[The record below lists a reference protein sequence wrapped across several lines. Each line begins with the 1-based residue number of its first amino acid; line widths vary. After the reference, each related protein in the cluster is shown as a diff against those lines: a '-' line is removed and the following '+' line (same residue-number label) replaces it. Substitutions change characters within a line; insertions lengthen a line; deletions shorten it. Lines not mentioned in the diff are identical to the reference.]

1 MSLARIRILLFTLIL
16 GALALWITNKQPV
29 TSNTLNHQTTKAPS
43 YSWQATQTTIWN
55 LNPAQ
60 PEKQSIIQAQRILYK
75 DIEKKSEYLQ
85 PRVEIMDKKT
95 ISTLQSDSGSSQK
108 DQVLNFKNNVV
119 ITQKDQ
125 PTTNLKTKP
134 EKKTLNKIPNTLKL
148 TTDYISY
155 NLQTNQLTTD
165 AKVTITQYNGQTI
178 GTGLKANLKTSDLE
192 LLSNVKGTYYPQKM
206 YPQKLQP
213 NLQQKHPQAKEP

>member
-16 GALALWITNKQPV
+16 GAIALWITNQQPV

-43 YSWQATQTTIWN
+43 YSWQATQTTVWH

-60 PEKQSIIQAQRILYK
+60 SEKQSIIQAQRILYK

-85 PRVEIMDKKT
+85 PRVEIIDKKS
-95 ISTLQSDSGSSQK
+95 ISTLKSESGSSLEDKILSFNK
-108 DQVLNFKNNVV
+108 DVE
-119 ITQKDQ
+119 ITQKTN
-125 PTTNLKTKP
+125 PTTNETQ
-134 EKKTLNKIPNTLKL
+134 NKSINTLKL
-148 TTDYISY
+148 TTDHIHY

-206 YPQKLQP
+206 YPQKLHP
-213 NLQQKHPQAKEP
+213 NLQQKHPQVKEP